1 MFTIGIGIGIRI
13 GSQPPIPKVK
23 FDLLEN
29 GLDFITEAVIAI
41 NATSNNKKLKYS
53 IIHLCSGVELIFK
66 EVLRNKDWRLLFQ
79 EPKEAKPEQL
89 QSGDFESVKFNKLIA
104 RLECEC
110 KIKFSDDDKKLLD
123 ELRIKR
129 NKIEHFKMDEKVSA
143 IKSLCSKTLNFLIPF
158 LDHNIDITKVS
169 PASKRYIQMLPKEL
183 AKFNS
188 FVSMRND
195 LIRSRFNKKA
205 SDGYILMK
213 CPNCLQPALYNDAH
227 LKCLFC
233 NFTDNAVN
241 LTREINRTFN
251 GDNPAL
257 TKICDHCSS
266 PTLVKCDD
274 KIICLTCKKTNG

>member
-1 MFTIGIGIGIRI
+1 MFIIGIGIGIGI
-13 GSQPPIPKVK
+13 GNRPPIPKVR

-41 NATSNNKKLKYS
+41 NTTSNNKKLKYS

-66 EVLRNKDWRLLFQ
+66 EVIRNKDWRLLFQ
-79 EPKEAKPEQL
+79 EPKEAKPEHL

-110 KIKFSDDDKKLLD
+110 KIKFSEDDKKLLD

-143 IKSLCSKTLNFLIPF
+143 IKSLCSKTLNFLILF
-158 LDHNIDITKVS
+158 IDHNIDITKVS
-169 PASKRYIQMLPKEL
+169 PTSRRYIQTLPKEL

-188 FVSMRND
+188 FVSMRNE
-195 LIRSRFNKKA
+195 LIRPRFNKKL
-205 SDGYILMK
+205 SDGYILMR
-213 CPNCLQPALYNDAH
+213 CPNCLQPALFNDAH

-233 NFTDNAVN
+233 NYTETPAN

-251 GDNPAL
+251 GDNPTL
-257 TKICDHCSS
+257 TKTCNQCSAS
-266 PTLVKCDD
+266 TLVKWDD
-274 KIICLTCKKTNG
+274 KIVCLTCKRINI